1 MKKMTALI
9 LTLIFLFSLCACSIT
24 DKVNP
29 ENPTDYL
36 DKGYWGQRICI
47 RDNSKEIE
55 HAEIDAVTVYETDLD
70 TEIYDENLITVTA
83 KKLSYDE
90 TQGPAITFELCNL
103 SEHNVTVESSLV
115 IINGWI
121 IPTAFSV
128 EVPTI
133 EIIDYTLYLSESE
146 LKEFGISEIC
156 QVEFKIKVTDTD
168 DGSFSGNSAT
178 TEIYKNTDSHYSN
191 FSYCEELYSQDG
203 ITLRMEGTTEKDN
216 ETCDYIARIF
226 ILNESDRDAKVEFT
240 DINLEGKDTDF
251 VCSFD
256 APANSSGYNELYFD
270 KATLKEY
277 DIENIKTIFMEINAY
292 FTDNNEIIIDSGS
305 TLYEIM

>member
-1 MKKMTALI
+1 MKKATALI
-9 LTLIFLFSLCACSIT
+9 IALIFLFSLCACSIT

-36 DKGYWGQRICI
+36 DKGYWGPIIRIK
-47 RDNSKEIE
+47 DNSEKTENKEITN
-55 HAEIDAVTVYETDLD
+55 ITVYETKLD
-70 TEIYDENLITVTA
+70 AEIFDENLITVTA
-83 KKLSYDE
+83 EELGYDE
-90 TQGPAITFELCNL
+90 TLGPYITFELSNI

-156 QVEFKIKVTDTD
+156 QVEFRIKVTDTN

-178 TEIYKNTDSHYSN
+178 TRVYKNKDAHYSN
-191 FSYCEELYSQDG
+191 FSYCEELFSKDG
-203 ITLRMEGTTEKDN
+203 VTLRMEGTTEKDN

-226 ILNESDRDAKVEFT
+226 ILNESDRDAKVEFK
-240 DINLEGKDTDF
+240 DINLEGKDTDII
-251 VCSFD
+251 CSFE
-256 APANSSGYNELYFD
+256 APANSSDYHELYFD
-270 KATLKEY
+270 KSTLKEY